1 MQPEKVSDSRAVAI
15 LVVNA
20 TLLPDVLTVV
30 QKKKKRQDG
39 RMLEFV
45 GVIKFVKDNCVSG
58 ISFYCVI
65 TLV

>member
-30 QKKKKRQDG
+30 QKKKKKKKKKRG
-39 RMLEFV
+39 RMA
-45 GVIKFVKDNCVSG
+45 GC
-58 ISFYCVI
+58 
-65 TLV
+65 